1 MYVDKSDP
9 RKTAKFA
16 ISIGSATLFKEVFSS
31 SFLIFSSLVFFLIM
45 SVFVKP
51 GFMELTLT
59 PLPPSSLAKTLAV
72 DEIAAL
78 ELEYANRP

>member
-31 SFLIFSSLVFFLIM
+31 SFLIS
-45 SVFVKP
+45 K
-51 GFMELTLT
+51 
-59 PLPPSSLAKTLAV
+59 K
-72 DEIAAL
+72 L
-78 ELEYANRP
+78 ELSTFPYKGLWYEFDDHGDLKNFRRNKLNV